1 MGNVIIYG
9 TFDLFHIGHKNILDR
24 AKEIAN
30 DRKCKL
36 IVGVTSPEYDKER
49 GKELSYDSL
58 EQRIKNVV
66 NYCNPDNIIIEN
78 YKGQKIDDIKKYD
91 IDTIVF
97 GSDWKGKMDYLKEY
111 CKVLYLPRTEG
122 VSSTLLRK
130 KRKINDDI
138 RESKREL

>member
-9 TFDLFHIGHKNILDR
+9 TFDLFHIGHKNILDK
-24 AKEIAN
+24 AKNIAN

-36 IVGVTSPEYDKER
+36 IVGVTSSEYDKER

-78 YKGQKIDDIKKYD
+78 YKGQKIDDIKKYNID
-91 IDTIVF
+91 IIIF

-130 KRKINDDI
+130 KRKRNDDI